1 MPSFAN
7 QLLFQSLKLDGKK
20 ERVTIHI
27 SVNVGD
33 SFSFHLRYNISTDDY
48 DRYTTDSD
56 DNNKN
61 VEWVSAIIAN
71 LLLS

>member
-20 ERVTIHI
+20 GRVTIHV

-33 SFSFHLRYNISTDDY
+33 SFSFYLRYNISTDDY

-61 VEWVSAIIAN
+61 VEWVPAIIAN